1 MAYFPMFINLENK
14 KVIVL
19 GGGKTALRKIN
30 SLISLTV
37 RSQLS
42 HRESAMRSRQYRE
55 SVYMSRI

>member
-30 SLISLTV
+30 SLIKFDCKICS
-37 RSQLS
+37 
-42 HRESAMRSRQYRE
+42 YRTE
-55 SVYMSRI
+55 DLR

>member
-30 SLISLTV
+30 SLIKFDCKIAVIAPRICDEIKTV
-37 RSQLS
+37 P
-42 HRESAMRSRQYRE
+42 
-55 SVYMSRI
+55 

>member
-30 SLISLTV
+30 SLIKFDCKICRDVNLWWLP
-37 RSQLS
+37 RMML
-42 HRESAMRSRQYRE
+42 H
-55 SVYMSRI
+55 